1 MDQSAPVSEGLI
13 EGEIRRELVE
23 AHRKIIKDEARLKLV
38 LKLLESK
45 LCTRDIYSFACSQAD
60 RCETVSDLNWTM
72 VKNALHT
79 KIRDI
84 SQTLKIDHRRKRIK
98 EKELLECLGGR
109 SWALRST
116 IRHIK
121 SELGK
126 EKDEIARKYEKKL
139 LHYKTTMT
147 RLEAAELKK

>member
-109 SWALRST
+109 S
-116 IRHIK
+116 
-121 SELGK
+121 
-126 EKDEIARKYEKKL
+126 
-139 LHYKTTMT
+139 
-147 RLEAAELKK
+147 